1 MFPDILPENMG
12 DDIAK
17 VHQNPLRSPS
27 AFDAQRI
34 GAGTREDAADMV
46 RDGTRLAIRIRRTYN
61 QVVGNGGQWGYLE
74 DESIGGLL
82 IAHGPGNGEGR
93 RPSCSYDC
101 TPLGR
106 DDVEVYKIL
115 LRAATDLP
123 QGVLG
128 GLERECPMRRS
139 GRVVV

>member
-1 MFPDILPENMG
+1 MFPDILPENM
-12 DDIAK
+12 DNDIAK
-17 VHQNPLRSPS
+17 IHQDPLRSPS
-27 AFDAQRI
+27 AFDAQRF
-34 GAGTREDAADMV
+34 GAGSREDAADMV

-61 QVVGNGGQWGYLE
+61 QVVGNRGQWGYLE

-82 IAHGPGNGEGR
+82 IAHGPGNGEGP

-106 DDVEVYKIL
+106 DDVEVYKIP

-139 GRVVV
+139 DRVVV

>member
-1 MFPDILPENMG
+1 MFPDILSENMG
-12 DDIAK
+12 NDIAK
-17 VHQNPLRSPS
+17 VHQNPLRSPP
-27 AFDAQRI
+27 AFDAQRF
-34 GAGTREDAADMV
+34 GARTGEDTADMV
-46 RDGTRLAIRIRRTYN
+46 RDGTRLAVRIRRTYN
-61 QVVGNGGQWGYLE
+61 QVVGNRGQWGYLE

-106 DDVEVYKIL
+106 DDVEVYKIPL
-115 LRAATDLP
+115 GAATDLP
-123 QGVLG
+123 QSVLG
-128 GLERECPMRRS
+128 GFERECPMRKS